1 MRQIDVGNIIHP
13 TDPNGLVVVAQV
25 EPISLIFT
33 LPQSE
38 LPRIQAQMAKG
49 PLTVIAY
56 SQDDKIKLD
65 EGKLLLVNNQI
76 AQTTGTIQLKATFP
90 NAAHRLWPGQLVNA
104 RLLVDTRKDGL
115 TIAAPAVQQGQTGS
129 YVYVISPDGKAEV
142 RPVTVAQ
149 ISEGQALIDSGL
161 KANETV
167 VVDGQYRLSA
177 GQPRAGAP
185 RQGRAGSRL
194 AKRGR
199 EGNPVNFSA
208 PFIRRPI
215 ATILLMAGIAAV
227 RPRDLPSAARRG
239 AAQRQLPDDPG
250 HRPVARRRSANHG
263 VDRGDAARAADGPDP
278 RRHPAHLDERAGRH
292 LGHRAIRARPHRR
305 QRGGRRPGG
314 HQRGKSL
321 PADQHPVSADD
332 PEGESGRDAGP
343 ASRAH
348 APTRLPLTTIDAY
361 AENILL
367 PKISQIPG
375 VGLVGIGGQQKP
387 AIRVQVNPQA
397 LAARGI
403 GLEDVRSVI
412 AQANVD
418 LPKGTLNSPRQ
429 TYTLNTNDQL
439 LKPDAYD
446 ALIVAYRNGSPVR
459 IRDIGKA
466 IEGPENDLLAGWY
479 NKQRAVILAI
489 QRVPGANVIETVDRV
504 KALLPQLEASLPPAI
519 KVTIAADRTTT
530 IRAAVADV
538 QFTLLLTVALVVMV
552 IFLFLRNLWATVI
565 PAVTVPL
572 SLIGTFAVLYV
583 LGYSL
588 DNLSLMALSIAV
600 GFVVDDAV
608 VVIENIVRHLEQGLS
623 PMEAALKGSREIGF
637 TIISITLS
645 LIAVFIPLFLMGGY
659 VGKLFQEFAVTI
671 SVSLLLSLVISL
683 TLTPMMCARLLK
695 DEAHRQHGRLYR
707 FFERGFDNL
716 LALYEH
722 GLKIVLRH
730 RFITLMVMLGT
741 IALTGYLYVVI
752 PKGFFPQ
759 QDTGQIVG
767 ITEAAEDIS
776 FPAMAQ
782 RQQALVDILLKDPA
796 IDSVSNYIG
805 PGGPTATLNQGRV
818 FIALK
823 PASQRDASAD
833 QVINRLRPQL
843 ARIQGITLY
852 MQAAQDIT
860 IGARLSKTQYQYT
873 LTDAD
878 STELAHWSAI
888 FVDKMKGIPGVIDVA
903 SDQAN
908 GGPMLN
914 VTVNREV
921 ASSFGILP
929 STIDNVLDD
938 AFGQRIVSTIFTQ
951 LNQYHVV
958 LEVDP
963 RFQYSPQ
970 ALRDIYLNSS
980 GGQQVPLSTL
990 VNSDIKPAPIVVNH
1004 QGLFP
1009 SVTIS
1014 FNLVPG
1020 MALGDAVAAIQ
1031 QIEKQTGKPAS
1042 LATSFQGNAQA
1053 FQASLVGN
1061 AAADRGGADRDLHH
1075 PGRPL

>member
-1 MRQIDVGNIIHP
+1 
-13 TDPNGLVVVAQV
+13 
-25 EPISLIFT
+25 
-33 LPQSE
+33 
-38 LPRIQAQMAKG
+38 
-49 PLTVIAY
+49 
-56 SQDDKIKLD
+56 
-65 EGKLLLVNNQI
+65 
-76 AQTTGTIQLKATFP
+76 
-90 NAAHRLWPGQLVNA
+90 
-104 RLLVDTRKDGL
+104 
-115 TIAAPAVQQGQTGS
+115 
-129 YVYVISPDGKAEV
+129 
-142 RPVTVAQ
+142 
-149 ISEGQALIDSGL
+149 
-161 KANETV
+161 
-167 VVDGQYRLSA
+167 
-177 GQPRAGAP
+177 
-185 RQGRAGSRL
+185 
-194 AKRGR
+194 
-199 EGNPVNFSA
+199 VNFSA
-208 PFIRRPI
+208 PFINRPI
-215 ATILLMAGIAAV
+215 ATILLMAGLLLCGLATYRLLPVAALPNVNYPTILITAQLPGADPQTMASTVATPLEQQLSQIPGVTQLTSSSALGVTSVTVQFELSRTVDSAAV
-227 RPRDLPSAARRG
+227 DVLSAINAASPYLPTNIPYPPTIRKVNPAET
-239 AAQRQLPDDPG
+239 
-250 HRPVARRRSANHG
+250 PVLLLALTS
-263 VDRGDAARAADGPDP
+263 D
-278 RRHPAHLDERAGRH
+278 
-292 LGHRAIRARPHRR
+292 
-305 QRGGRRPGG
+305 
-314 HQRGKSL
+314 
-321 PADQHPVSADD
+321 
-332 PEGESGRDAGP
+332 
-343 ASRAH
+343 
-348 APTRLPLTTIDAY
+348 TLPLTTVDAY

-367 PKISQIPG
+367 PKISQISG
-375 VGLVGIGGQQKP
+375 VGLVGIGGQVKP

-403 GLEDVRSVI
+403 GLEDVRSVV

-489 QRVPGANVIETVDRV
+489 QRVPGANVIDTVDRI

-519 KVTIAADRTTT
+519 KVSIAADRTTT
-530 IRAAVADV
+530 IRAAVSDV

-572 SLIGTFAVLYV
+572 SLIGTFAVLYA

-608 VVIENIVRHLEQGLS
+608 VVIENIVRHLEAGLS
-623 PMEAALKGSREIGF
+623 PMEAAFKGSREIGF
-637 TIISITLS
+637 TIVSITLS

-671 SVSLLLSLVISL
+671 SVSLLISLLVSL

-707 FFERGFDNL
+707 LSERGFDSL

-722 GLKIVLRH
+722 GLKVVLRH
-730 RFITLMVMLGT
+730 RFITLMVMLST

-767 ITEAAEDIS
+767 ITEASQDIS
-776 FPAMAQ
+776 FPAMAE
-782 RQQALVDILLKDPA
+782 RQQALVDVLLKDPA
-796 IDSVSNYIG
+796 IQSVSNYIG

-818 FIALK
+818 FIVLK
-823 PASQRDASAD
+823 PHDQRDVSAD

-843 ARIQGITLY
+843 ARIQGIVLY
-852 MQAAQDIT
+852 MQAAQDIN
-860 IGARLSKTQYQYT
+860 IGARLTKTQYQYT

-878 STELAHWSAI
+878 STELGHWAAI
-888 FVDKMKGIPGVIDVA
+888 FVEKMKAIPGITDVA

-908 GGPMLN
+908 AGPMLN

-938 AFGQRIVSTIFTQ
+938 AFGQRIVSTIFSP

-963 RFQYSPQ
+963 RFQYGPE
-970 ALRDIYLNSS
+970 ALKDIYLNSS
-980 GGQQVPLSTL
+980 SSQQVPLSTL
-990 VNSDIKPAPIVVNH
+990 VNTTIKPAPIVINH
-1004 QGLFP
+1004 QGMFP

-1014 FNLVPG
+1014 FNLNPG
-1020 MALGDAVAAIQ
+1020 VALGDAVAAIQ
-1031 QIEKQTGKPAS
+1031 RIEKETGKPLS

-1053 FQASLVGN
+1053 FQASLSGTPLLIGAALIVIYIILGVLYESAIHPITILSTLPSAGIGALLLLMAVHMDLSVIAMIGIILLIGIVKKNGIMLVDFALEVERTEGLGPEGSIYRACVMRFRPILMTTMAAMLGGVPLMLGTGTGSEIRQPLGYAIVGGL
-1061 AAADRGGADRDLHH
+1061 ALSQVLTLYTTPVVFLYLDRLIRRSPRPAERSAMSQGASGQAS
-1075 PGRPL
+1075 PE